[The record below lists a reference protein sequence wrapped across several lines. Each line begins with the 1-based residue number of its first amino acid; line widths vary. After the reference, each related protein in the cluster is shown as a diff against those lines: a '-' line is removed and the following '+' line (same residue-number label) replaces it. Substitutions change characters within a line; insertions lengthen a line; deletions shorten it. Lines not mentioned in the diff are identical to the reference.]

1 MLSRF
6 LRYVINLMVL
16 ATVSVAGL
24 PIILCVSQSHGMAV
38 EFEQPYADHQDN
50 PQSHFVLFGGA
61 KNFLQPLDCIDFHL
75 DRGTLAKESR
85 EGEPK
90 SYLSSKDAPVVFAEM
105 ADFPV
110 GTARHASCQGQI
122 WTFASTLRSS
132 ISDLGTVILLI

>member
-1 MLSRF
+1 
-6 LRYVINLMVL
+6 
-16 ATVSVAGL
+16 
-24 PIILCVSQSHGMAV
+24 MAV

-50 PQSHFVLFGGA
+50 PQSHFVLFGGT
-61 KNFLQPLDCIDFHL
+61 KNFLQPLDCTDFHL

-90 SYLSSKDAPVVFAEM
+90 SYLSSKDAVAFAEM

-110 GTARHASCQGQI
+110 RAARHTSCQWQI
-122 WTFASTLRSS
+122 WTFASVLRSS